1 MWSCKKESDSVLL
14 FSSQSLQIFQ
24 SSHNAYFASL
34 FSSIL
39 FRIRSVAVNFLL
51 ILLDSIDYHSYF
63 LTRFCS
69 FFIWA
74 LGSLG
79 PLTFQCLDADL
90 SLQVLSHPS
99 VMGRAAKHLN
109 LPGGTHDLFQH
120 KAGASCFWGRILRSV
135 TAASL
140 VVWHWIVDNLSQP
153 FATSVSPSSQAIE
166 SGHVGSATLGTC
178 HKFWLPTGWVSSE
191 DTNMLL
197 WRC

>member
-1 MWSCKKESDSVLL
+1 MWSCKKESDSVL

-39 FRIRSVAVNFLL
+39 FRIRSVAVNLLL

-140 VVWHWIVDNLSQP
+140 VV
-153 FATSVSPSSQAIE
+153 
-166 SGHVGSATLGTC
+166 
-178 HKFWLPTGWVSSE
+178 
-191 DTNMLL
+191 
-197 WRC
+197 